1 MRSIV
6 IAGSSSQSARPTAA
20 MVGSGARRSRQTG
33 RLSGSS
39 AASASG
45 FHSLLVVASYF
56 HSLPLFAAYLALH
69 FHQSTFANENK

>member
-6 IAGSSSQSARPTAA
+6 IAGNSSQSARPAAA
-20 MVGSGARRSRQTG
+20 MVRPGARRSRRTG
-33 RLSGSS
+33 CASGSS

-45 FHSLLVVASYF
+45 FHSLLLVASYF

-69 FHQSTFANENK
+69 FHQSTFAQENK